1 MTDKP
6 ALDAAYALQSPE
18 DNRRLYAEWAESY
31 DRDFADNMGYV
42 LPIFVADTFVKSSGR
57 THLGR
62 ILDVGAGTGLVGN
75 RLAYHSIHSIDGLD
89 ISAEML
95 AVAFA
100 KGCYKKMIEGN
111 LLERLPIESAK
122 YDGIISAGTFT
133 HGHVGPVALDEL
145 LRIAKPGALF
155 CLSINLE
162 HFESAGF
169 KQKLKEIGDDI
180 DNLSLQTVP
189 IYMQGSVGKHAND
202 LCVIVLFHKAPT

>member
-1 MTDKP
+1 MTDKL

-31 DRDFADNMGYV
+31 DQDFADDMGYV
-42 LPIFVADTFVKSSGR
+42 LPIFVADVFVQCPGR
-57 THLGR
+57 THSGR
-62 ILDVGAGTGLVGN
+62 ILDVGAGTGLVGK
-75 RLAYHSIHSIDGLD
+75 RLAYHSIHSVDGLD

-100 KGCYKKMIEGN
+100 KGYYKKTIECN
-111 LLERLPIESAK
+111 LLERLPIVSAK

-133 HGHVGPVALDEL
+133 HGHVGPAALDEL

-155 CLSINLE
+155 CLSINFE
-162 HFESAGF
+162 HFETAGF
-169 KQKLKEIGDDI
+169 NQKLIEIDNDI

-202 LCVIVLFHKAPT
+202 LGVIVLFHKTLK

>member
-57 THLGR
+57 AHFDR

-111 LLERLPIESAK
+111 LLERC
-122 YDGIISAGTFT
+122 
-133 HGHVGPVALDEL
+133 
-145 LRIAKPGALF
+145 R
-155 CLSINLE
+155 
-162 HFESAGF
+162 
-169 KQKLKEIGDDI
+169 
-180 DNLSLQTVP
+180 
-189 IYMQGSVGKHAND
+189 
-202 LCVIVLFHKAPT
+202 

>member
-6 ALDAAYALQSPE
+6 ALDVAYALQSPE

-42 LPIFVADTFVKSSGR
+42 LPIIVADAFVQSQDR
-57 THLGR
+57 AHLSR

-75 RLAYHSIHSIDGLD
+75 RLAYHSIHGVDGLD

-100 KGCYKKMIEGN
+100 KGCYNKMIEGN
-111 LLERLPIESAK
+111 LLERLPIKSAK

-155 CLSINLE
+155 CLSINLK
-162 HFESAGF
+162 HFETAGF
-169 KQKLKEIGDDI
+169 KQKLRKINNDI

-202 LCVIVLFHKAPT
+202 LSVIVQFNKILT